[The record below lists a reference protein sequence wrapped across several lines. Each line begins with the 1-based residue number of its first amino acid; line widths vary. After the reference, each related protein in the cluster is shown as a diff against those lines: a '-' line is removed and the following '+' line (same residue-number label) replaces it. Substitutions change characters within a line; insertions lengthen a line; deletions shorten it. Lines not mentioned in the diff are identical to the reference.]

1 MATHKQPLNDMPTPH
16 PPRDLFDRLAA
27 EAQATPPWP
36 PAQAGPPA
44 EGGSAPTDDASS
56 RPERTPMDLRR
67 AVQELLRH
75 GWLEQASKPR
85 LYRTV
90 SHQTA
95 QVNRLLEPLDLE
107 VALDEVRGLAFVRVV
122 ADYSADGDSNST
134 DEDADGWSHPLVFRQ
149 RLTLEQSL
157 LVAIL
162 RQSFVMHEQELGV
175 GQQALKVAVDELLPI
190 FLTYFEDSGSD
201 AKNETRLLN
210 LLDQLKA
217 HGIVSEVDTKQ
228 EVIVRPLIA
237 YIANPE
243 SLSAL
248 LTLLKQ
254 QSQSA
259 VAPQG
264 EC

>member
-1 MATHKQPLNDMPTPH
+1 MKNNI
-16 PPRDLFDRLAA
+16 FDRRVA
-27 EAQATPPWP
+27 E
-36 PAQAGPPA
+36 
-44 EGGSAPTDDASS
+44 SDDASDAT
-56 RPERTPMDLRR
+56 RGEAIHTR
-67 AVQELLRH
+67 ASTLAAADSHPALTSGSVKRVTQELLRH
-75 GWLEQASKPR
+75 GWLEESTKPDLFRQAI
-85 LYRTV
+85 
-90 SHQTA
+90 SHERELA
-95 QVNRLLEPLDLE
+95 IALEPLDL
-107 VALDEVRGLAFVRVV
+107 VLRLDTHRGLAFLAV
-122 ADYSADGDSNST
+122 APALSETSGD
-134 DEDADGWSHPLVFRQ
+134 DGWGHPLVRRQ

>member
-1 MATHKQPLNDMPTPH
+1 MNNI
-16 PPRDLFDRLAA
+16 FDRRVA
-27 EAQATPPWP
+27 EI
-36 PAQAGPPA
+36 
-44 EGGSAPTDDASS
+44 DDASDT
-56 RPERTPMDLRR
+56 TPSEAIHTLASTLEAANSQPAPTSESVKR
-67 AVQELLRH
+67 VTQELLRH
-75 GWLEQASKPR
+75 GWLEESTKPDLFR
-85 LYRTV
+85 
-90 SHQTA
+90 QTILHERELA
-95 QVNRLLEPLDLE
+95 IALEPLDL
-107 VALDEVRGLAFVRVV
+107 VLRLDTHRGLSFLAV
-122 ADYSADGDSNST
+122 APSLSEMSGD
-134 DEDADGWSHPLVFRQ
+134 DGWGHPLVRRQ

-175 GQQALKVAVDELLPI
+175 GQQALKVAVDDLLPA

-201 AKNETRLLN
+201 AKNENRLLN

-217 HGIVSEVDTKQ
+217 HGIVSEVDPKQ

-248 LTLLKQ
+248 LTVLKQ

-259 VAPQG
+259 VVPQG